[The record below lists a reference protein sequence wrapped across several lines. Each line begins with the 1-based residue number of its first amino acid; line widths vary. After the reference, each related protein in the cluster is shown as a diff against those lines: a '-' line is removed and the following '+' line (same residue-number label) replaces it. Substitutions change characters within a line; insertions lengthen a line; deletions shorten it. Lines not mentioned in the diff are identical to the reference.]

1 MKDNIFSVLF
11 FEGIITVLLIFGS
24 TWPEVVKKEQGG
36 KPHTTEACRPRLTFP
51 PARRAPATPLTPRPT
66 AFHSPASIRR
76 FPPGTRHRY
85 VRVWQPD

>member
-1 MKDNIFSVLF
+1 MEGNTFSVLF

-24 TWPEVVKKEQGG
+24 TWPEVVKKNKAAGPNIG
-36 KPHTTEACRPRLTFP
+36 TCRPRLTLP
-51 PARRAPATPLTPRPT
+51 PARKAPAAPLTPRPT
-66 AFHSPASIRR
+66 VFHSPASIRR